1 MITYEEVVG
10 VRLTGGSLPNDL
22 LNALL
27 RKWEE
32 DISSSSYVRSSRT
45 MYDVSTWPHVET
57 YKAIHDFLSNLLQWG
72 IPGIESLELILVA
85 TSGIMELLRS
95 LFYIPTED

>member
-1 MITYEEVVG
+1 
-10 VRLTGGSLPNDL
+10 
-22 LNALL
+22 
-27 RKWEE
+27 
-32 DISSSSYVRSSRT
+32 

-57 YKAIHDFLSNLLQWG
+57 DKAIHDFLSNLLQWG

>member
-1 MITYEEVVG
+1 
-10 VRLTGGSLPNDL
+10 
-22 LNALL
+22 
-27 RKWEE
+27 
-32 DISSSSYVRSSRT
+32 

-57 YKAIHDFLSNLLQWG
+57 DKAIHDFLSNLLQWG
-72 IPGIESLELILVA
+72 TPGIESLELILVA